1 MKAQFNL
8 AVAYGASASRG
19 PSKEI
24 EQLRKVLALAPTFA
38 RAHLALGK
46 ALLQEGQ
53 IPQSIDELNEAARLE
68 PNNGESHYQLGLALS
83 RAGRKEEAAAA
94 LRKGRELVSADDR
107 NQNANLDVA
116 DGRVAVESGDLE
128 RAATKFRHAIE
139 LRPESSEAHRHL
151 GDVLAKQGDQSGASA
166 AYRKALEL
174 NPADVSAKG
183 SLEKL
188 ATAATGVD
196 DPKQVAQL
204 EDYLRQ
210 EKYKEGEILLTEYV
224 KERPTSSWG
233 WYALGYSRFAQMKVG
248 ASIEALAKSLEL
260 DIRNAEAHKIL
271 GRDLMI
277 IGRFDDARIEFD
289 QALRYKPDSPEIHYN
304 LGKLFSVQDNWEP
317 ARAAFESALRLD
329 PSYLEALD
337 ALGFAQEALGDDAAA
352 VVSYQKAIS
361 LNEQRKG
368 TFASPHVNLSA
379 YYNRLGDPA
388 KALEHANKALELD
401 PNSDRA
407 WFQKGRAYERQGEL
421 KDAVVA
427 LNRAISSN
435 PRASSYHYV
444 LAGVYRRLGAMEE
457 SQKALEMFKRLEQE
471 ASELEK
477 KRRGAS

>member
-1 MKAQFNL
+1 
-8 AVAYGASASRG
+8 
-19 PSKEI
+19 
-24 EQLRKVLALAPTFA
+24 
-38 RAHLALGK
+38 
-46 ALLQEGQ
+46 
-53 IPQSIDELNEAARLE
+53 
-68 PNNGESHYQLGLALS
+68 
-83 RAGRKEEAAAA
+83 
-94 LRKGRELVSADDR
+94 
-107 NQNANLDVA
+107 
-116 DGRVAVESGDLE
+116 
-128 RAATKFRHAIE
+128 
-139 LRPESSEAHRHL
+139 
-151 GDVLAKQGDQSGASA
+151 
-166 AYRKALEL
+166 
-174 NPADVSAKG
+174 
-183 SLEKL
+183 
-188 ATAATGVD
+188 
-196 DPKQVAQL
+196 
-204 EDYLRQ
+204 
-210 EKYKEGEILLTEYV
+210 
-224 KERPTSSWG
+224 
-233 WYALGYSRFAQMKVG
+233 MKVG
-248 ASIEALAKSLEL
+248 SSIEALAKSLEL

-379 YYNRLGDPA
+379 YYNRSGDPS

-421 KDAVVA
+421 KDAVAA

-435 PRASSYHYV
+435 PRASSYYYV

-457 SQKALEMFKRLEQE
+457 SQKALAMFKRLEQE